1 MDKEYAFIYLVMV
14 VSLTGVA
21 ALEVQNTNKHNRATA
36 ALRESADYSR
46 GERDRIYVIDR
57 GAEDDAA
64 ELALSEHQEV
74 NYVRCFLRPA
84 GYVTCQVH
92 TPPMDV
98 EAQCRARGPRDF
110 LVDGSR
116 CRWINPVSM
125 AHP

>member
-1 MDKEYAFIYLVMV
+1 MDKDTKIIIGWTFACLIILPFLLIVFIQSHESHERRDPV
-14 VSLTGVA
+14 
-21 ALEVQNTNKHNRATA
+21 LEAIQ
-36 ALRESADYSR
+36 
-46 GERDRIYVIDR
+46 ERNRIYIIER

-64 ELALSEHQEV
+64 DKALSEHQEV

-98 EAQCRARGPRDF
+98 EAYCRARGPREF
-110 LVDGSR
+110 LVDGNR
-116 CRWINPVSM
+116 CRWTSPSSM

>member
-21 ALEVQNTNKHNRATA
+21 ALEIQEKNKHNRATA
-36 ALRESADYSR
+36 ALIESDYSHR
-46 GERDRIYVIDR
+46 ERDRIYVIDR

-110 LVDGSR
+110 LVDGTR
-116 CRWINPVSM
+116 CRWTNPVSM